1 MAGEVK
7 LEILFGR
14 SIYVLTR
21 ANCER
26 VLALLDAD
34 AELGELLSVLR
45 EDLRKA
51 LAADAAAQA
60 EAGVSAES
68 QEPEVTEEVA
78 VNLAQVSGEAQAND
92 NAPRCHACGGPG
104 RRLPA
109 EPGDTEA
116 LWVCDAPDCWRRG
129 MPAARRF
136 FESGIR

>member
-1 MAGEVK
+1 MAGEIK
-7 LEILFGR
+7 LEILFGW

-45 EDLRKA
+45 EDLRAA
-51 LAADAAAQA
+51 LALEAAGGRVVQDA
-60 EAGVSAES
+60 
-68 QEPEVTEEVA
+68 EPEITEEMTVNVQLSTLDAEGVA
-78 VNLAQVSGEAQAND
+78 S
-92 NAPRCHACGGPG
+92 APRCHACGGPG

>member
-7 LEILFGR
+7 LEILFGW

-51 LAADAAAQA
+51 LSGKADTPAL
-60 EAGVSAES
+60 ENPFPDE
-68 QEPEVTEEVA
+68 TEEMTVNVQRSTLDAEGVA
-78 VNLAQVSGEAQAND
+78 G
-92 NAPRCHACGGPG
+92 APRCHACGGPG
-104 RRLPA
+104 RGLPA

>member
-51 LAADAAAQA
+51 LYAKAD
-60 EAGVSAES
+60 E
-68 QEPEVTEEVA
+68 TEEMTINVQLSTLDAEGVA
-78 VNLAQVSGEAQAND
+78 S
-92 NAPRCHACGGPG
+92 APRCHACGGPG

-136 FESGIR
+136 FETGIR

>member
-1 MAGEVK
+1 MAGEIK

-51 LAADAAAQA
+51 LALEAAGGRVVQDA
-60 EAGVSAES
+60 
-68 QEPEVTEEVA
+68 EPEITEEMTVNVQLSTLDAEGVA
-78 VNLAQVSGEAQAND
+78 S
-92 NAPRCHACGGPG
+92 APRCHACGGPG
-104 RRLPA
+104 RRLPS

>member
-1 MAGEVK
+1 MAGEIK

-34 AELGELLSVLR
+34 AELGELLSFLR

-51 LAADAAAQA
+51 LYAMADAPVLPNPFPD
-60 EAGVSAES
+60 E
-68 QEPEVTEEVA
+68 TEEMTVNVQRSTLDAEGVA
-78 VNLAQVSGEAQAND
+78 S
-92 NAPRCHACGGPG
+92 APRCHACGGPG